1 MTDIMLLF
9 IVVVIAIIAYVGID
23 LWYPNRTMSNLM
35 GGLLII
41 LLGVCFILYAINI
54 WFNIMA
60 YVIQYGNKVYISIL
74 EKDFGKLITSG
85 IILSIGNMLIGG
97 GFTLITG
104 GKYELKLTSSES
116 ISGIEIKK

>member
-1 MTDIMLLF
+1 MTDITVLF

-60 YVIQYGNKVYISIL
+60 YVIQYGNKVYISIPVSYTHL
-74 EKDFGKLITSG
+74 
-85 IILSIGNMLIGG
+85 
-97 GFTLITG
+97 TLPTN
-104 GKYELKLTSSES
+104 
-116 ISGIEIKK
+116 